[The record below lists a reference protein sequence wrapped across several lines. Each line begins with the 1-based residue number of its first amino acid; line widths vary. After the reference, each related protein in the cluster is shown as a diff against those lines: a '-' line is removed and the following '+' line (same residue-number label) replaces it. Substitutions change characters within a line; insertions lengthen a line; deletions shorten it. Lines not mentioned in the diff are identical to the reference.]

1 MTVGGRDAYVTLRAD
16 PPSTSTSCSCTA
28 LMTCCPGARLWLNAA
43 LLLRQ
48 LGPSAF
54 AVSLAVIFAEC
65 GLFTF
70 FMPGDSL
77 LFTIGLAIQ
86 NPQQLIN
93 LRINIVVACLALT
106 AAAFLGNVVGYEI
119 GRAVGRPLYTRGGRL
134 LKPEHFDK
142 AHAFF
147 EKHGSKAIVLARFV
161 PVVRTFITAVA
172 GVSRMDRRRFFTYSF
187 IGALLWAFGVT
198 LMGYYLGQIALVRNH
213 IEIMLVLIVA
223 LSLVPVVVEYL
234 RQRVRNKVTV

>member
-1 MTVGGRDAYVTLRAD
+1 MHTLGPD
-16 PPSTSTSCSCTA
+16 
-28 LMTCCPGARLWLNAA
+28 WLNADT
-43 LLLRQ
+43 LLQQ

-54 AVSLAVIFAEC
+54 WVSLVVIFVEC
-65 GLFTF
+65 GLFIF

-86 NPQQLIN
+86 NPQQLAD
-93 LRINIVVACLALT
+93 LHINIVVACVVLT

-119 GRAVGRPLYTRGGRL
+119 GWAVGAPLYTRGGRL

-172 GVSRMDRRRFFTYSF
+172 GVSMMDRRRFFTYSF
-187 IGALLWAFGVT
+187 VGALLWATGVT
-198 LMGYYLGQIALVRNH
+198 LMGYFLGQIAFVRNH
-213 IEIMLVLIVA
+213 IDVMLILIVA
-223 LSLVPVVVEYL
+223 ISLIPVLVEYL
-234 RQRVRNKVTV
+234 LHRSRSRTAV

>member
-1 MTVGGRDAYVTLRAD
+1 MHTLGPD
-16 PPSTSTSCSCTA
+16 
-28 LMTCCPGARLWLNAA
+28 WLNAEH
-43 LLLRQ
+43 LLTT

-86 NPQQLIN
+86 NPQTIID
-93 LRINIVVACLALT
+93 LRVNIVVACLALT

-119 GRAVGRPLYTRGGRL
+119 GRAVGTPLYSHGGRL

-142 AHAFF
+142 AHTFF
-147 EKHGSKAIVLARFV
+147 EKHGNSAIVLARFV
-161 PVVRTFITAVA
+161 PIVRTFITAVA
-172 GVSRMDRRRFFTYSF
+172 GVSKMDRRKFFTYSF
-187 IGALLWAFGVT
+187 IGALLWATGVT
-198 LMGYYLGQIALVRNH
+198 LLGYFLGQVALVRNH
-213 IEIMLVLIVA
+213 IEVMLILIVA
-223 LSLVPVVVEYL
+223 LSLVPVGIEYL
-234 RQRVRNKVTV
+234 RHRSQNKVKV

>member
-1 MTVGGRDAYVTLRAD
+1 MIHTLGPD
-16 PPSTSTSCSCTA
+16 
-28 LMTCCPGARLWLNAA
+28 WLNAE
-43 LLLRQ
+43 LLLKQ

-54 AVSLAVIFAEC
+54 WASLLVIFAEC

-70 FMPGDSL
+70 FLPGDSL

-86 NPQQLIN
+86 NPQQLID
-93 LRINIVVACLALT
+93 LRVNIVVACIVLT

-119 GRAVGRPLYTRGGRL
+119 GRAVGAPLYARGGRL

-142 AHAFF
+142 AHVFF

-172 GVSRMDRRRFFTYSF
+172 GVSRMDRRKFFTYSF
-187 IGALLWAFGVT
+187 VGALVWATGVT
-198 LMGYYLGQIALVRNH
+198 LLGYFLGQIAFVGKH
-213 IEIMLVLIVA
+213 IEVMLILIVA
-223 LSLVPVVVEYL
+223 LSLVPVLVEYL
-234 RQRVRNKVTV
+234 RHRHTQRKATL

>member
-1 MTVGGRDAYVTLRAD
+1 MHTLGPD
-16 PPSTSTSCSCTA
+16 
-28 LMTCCPGARLWLNAA
+28 WLNAQH
-43 LLLRQ
+43 LLTT

-93 LRINIVVACLALT
+93 LHINIVVACLALT

-119 GRAVGRPLYTRGGRL
+119 GRAVGTPLYSRGGRL

-172 GVSRMDRRRFFTYSF
+172 GVSKMDRRRFFTYSF
-187 IGALLWAFGVT
+187 IGAVLWAFIVT
-198 LMGYYLGQIALVRNH
+198 LMGFFLGQVAFVANH
-213 IEIMLVLIVA
+213 IDVMLVLIVA
-223 LSLVPVVVEYL
+223 LSLVPVAIEYL
-234 RQRVRNKVTV
+234 RHRSHGKVSV

>member
-1 MTVGGRDAYVTLRAD
+1 MIHTLGPD
-16 PPSTSTSCSCTA
+16 
-28 LMTCCPGARLWLNAA
+28 WLNAE
-43 LLLRQ
+43 LLLKQ

-54 AVSLAVIFAEC
+54 WASLLVIFAEC

-70 FMPGDSL
+70 FLPGDSL

-86 NPQQLIN
+86 NPQQLID
-93 LRINIVVACLALT
+93 LRVNIVVACIALT

-119 GRAVGRPLYTRGGRL
+119 GRAVGAPLYARGGRL

-142 AHAFF
+142 AHVFF

-172 GVSRMDRRRFFTYSF
+172 GVSRMDRRKFFTYSF
-187 IGALLWAFGVT
+187 VGALVWATGVT
-198 LMGYYLGQIALVRNH
+198 LLGYFLGQIAFVGKH
-213 IEIMLVLIVA
+213 IEVMLILIVA
-223 LSLVPVVVEYL
+223 LSLVPVLVEYL
-234 RQRVRNKVTV
+234 RHRHTQRKATL

>member
-1 MTVGGRDAYVTLRAD
+1 MNTLGPD
-16 PPSTSTSCSCTA
+16 
-28 LMTCCPGARLWLNAA
+28 WLNAEQ
-43 LLLRQ
+43 LLTM

-54 AVSLAVIFAEC
+54 WVSLAVIFAEC

-86 NPQQLIN
+86 NPDLVIP
-93 LRINIVVACLALT
+93 LGVNIVVACSVLT

-119 GRAVGRPLYTRGGRL
+119 GRAVGPSLYTRGGRL

-142 AHAFF
+142 AHHFF
-147 EKHGSKAIVLARFV
+147 EKHGNKAIVLARFV

-172 GVSRMDRRRFFTYSF
+172 GVSQMDRRQFFTYSF
-187 IGALLWAFGVT
+187 IGALLWATGVT
-198 LMGYYLGQIALVRNH
+198 LLGYFLGQVALVRNH
-213 IEIMLVLIVA
+213 IEVMLILIVV
-223 LSLVPVVVEYL
+223 LSLVPVLVEY
-234 RQRVRNKVTV
+234 VRHRIGKSRAAL

>member
-1 MTVGGRDAYVTLRAD
+1 MHTLG
-16 PPSTSTSCSCTA
+16 PS
-28 LMTCCPGARLWLNAA
+28 WLNAEE
-43 LLLRQ
+43 LLKQ

-54 AVSLAVIFAEC
+54 WVSLLVIFVEC
-65 GLFTF
+65 GLFIF

-86 NPQQLIN
+86 NPQQLID
-93 LRINIVVACLALT
+93 LRINIVVACTVLT
-106 AAAFLGNVVGYEI
+106 AAAFMGNVVGYEI
-119 GRAVGRPLYTRGGRL
+119 GRAVGTPLYTRGGRL

-172 GVSRMDRRRFFTYSF
+172 GVSKMNRRRFFSYSF
-187 IGALLWAFGVT
+187 IGALGWATGVT
-198 LMGYYLGQIALVRNH
+198 LMGYFLGQISFVRNH
-213 IEIMLVLIVA
+213 IDVMLILIVV
-223 LSLVPVVVEYL
+223 LSLVPVAVEYL
-234 RQRVRNKVTV
+234 RHRSKAKTAL

>member
-1 MTVGGRDAYVTLRAD
+1 MQTLGPD
-16 PPSTSTSCSCTA
+16 
-28 LMTCCPGARLWLNAA
+28 WLNADK
-43 LLLRQ
+43 LLTT

-54 AVSLAVIFAEC
+54 WVSLAVIFVEC
-65 GLFTF
+65 GLFIF

-86 NPQQLIN
+86 NPNQLID
-93 LRINIVVACLALT
+93 LHVNIVVASIALT

-119 GRAVGRPLYTRGGRL
+119 GRAVGAPLYTRGGRL
-134 LKPEHFDK
+134 LKPEYFDK

-187 IGALLWAFGVT
+187 IGALGWATGVT
-198 LMGYYLGQIALVRNH
+198 MLGYFLGQISFVRTH
-213 IEIMLVLIVA
+213 IDVMLILIVA
-223 LSLVPVVVEYL
+223 ASLTPVLVEYL
-234 RQRVRNKVTV
+234 RHRHQLRNAL

>member
-1 MTVGGRDAYVTLRAD
+1 MHTLGPD
-16 PPSTSTSCSCTA
+16 
-28 LMTCCPGARLWLNAA
+28 WLNAEK
-43 LLLRQ
+43 LLTQ

-54 AVSLAVIFAEC
+54 WVSLAVIFVEC
-65 GLFTF
+65 GLFIF

-86 NPQQLIN
+86 NPHQLID
-93 LRINIVVACLALT
+93 LHINIVVACIVLT
-106 AAAFLGNVVGYEI
+106 TAAFLGNVLGYEI
-119 GRAVGRPLYTRGGRL
+119 GRAVGTPLYTRGGRL

-147 EKHGSKAIVLARFV
+147 EKHGNKAIVLARFV

-187 IGALLWAFGVT
+187 IGALGWATGVT
-198 LMGYYLGQIALVRNH
+198 LMGYFLGQISFVRNH
-213 IEIMLVLIVA
+213 IDIMLILIVA
-223 LSLVPVVVEYL
+223 VSLLPVLVEFL
-234 RQRVRNKVTV
+234 RHHRQAKAAL

>member
-1 MTVGGRDAYVTLRAD
+1 MHTLG
-16 PPSTSTSCSCTA
+16 PS
-28 LMTCCPGARLWLNAA
+28 WLNAEE
-43 LLLRQ
+43 LIRQ

-54 AVSLAVIFAEC
+54 WFSLVVIFVEC
-65 GLFTF
+65 GLFIF

-86 NPQQLIN
+86 SHPLGIN
-93 LRINIVVACLALT
+93 LHVNIVVACVILT

-119 GRAVGRPLYTRGGRL
+119 GRAVGTPLYSRGGRL
-134 LKPEHFDK
+134 LKPEYFDK

-147 EKHGSKAIVLARFV
+147 EKHGNKAIVLARFV

-187 IGALLWAFGVT
+187 IGAMGWAVGVT
-198 LMGYYLGQIALVRNH
+198 LMGYFLGQISLVRNH
-213 IEIMLVLIVA
+213 IDVMLILIVA
-223 LSLVPVVVEYL
+223 VSLVPVAVEYF
-234 RQRVRNKVTV
+234 RHRSQAKAAG

>member
-1 MTVGGRDAYVTLRAD
+1 MHILGPD
-16 PPSTSTSCSCTA
+16 
-28 LMTCCPGARLWLNAA
+28 WLNAET
-43 LLLRQ
+43 LLQQ

-54 AVSLAVIFAEC
+54 WVSVVIIFVEC
-65 GLFTF
+65 GLFIF

-86 NPQQLIN
+86 NPQTLD
-93 LRINIVVACLALT
+93 LGVNIGVACVVLT

-119 GRAVGRPLYTRGGRL
+119 GRVVGAPLYTRGGRL

-147 EKHGSKAIVLARFV
+147 EKHGAKAIVLARFV

-172 GVSRMDRRRFFTYSF
+172 GVSMMNRRRFFTYSF
-187 IGALLWAFGVT
+187 IGALLWATGVT
-198 LMGYYLGQIALVRNH
+198 LMGFFLGQVALVRDH
-213 IEIMLVLIVA
+213 VEVMLILIVA
-223 LSLVPVVVEYL
+223 LSLLPVAVEYL
-234 RQRVRNKVTV
+234 RHRLRGKVTL

>member
-1 MTVGGRDAYVTLRAD
+1 MHTLGPD
-16 PPSTSTSCSCTA
+16 
-28 LMTCCPGARLWLNAA
+28 WLNAEQ
-43 LLLRQ
+43 LLRQ

-54 AVSLAVIFAEC
+54 WVSLLVIFAEC

-86 NPQQLIN
+86 NPATVIDLH
-93 LRINIVVACLALT
+93 INIVVACLALT

-119 GRAVGRPLYTRGGRL
+119 GRAVGTPLYSHGGRL

-147 EKHGSKAIVLARFV
+147 DKHGSKAIVLARFV

-172 GVSRMDRRRFFTYSF
+172 GVSMMDRRRFFTYSF
-187 IGALLWAFGVT
+187 IGALLWASGVT
-198 LMGYYLGQIALVRNH
+198 LMGYFLGQVAFVRGH
-213 IEIMLVLIVA
+213 IEVMLILIVV
-223 LSLVPVVVEYL
+223 LSLVPVGVEYL
-234 RQRVRNKVTV
+234 RHQISKSKVTL

>member
-1 MTVGGRDAYVTLRAD
+1 MIHTLGPD
-16 PPSTSTSCSCTA
+16 
-28 LMTCCPGARLWLNAA
+28 WLNAE
-43 LLLRQ
+43 LLLKQ

-54 AVSLAVIFAEC
+54 GASLLVIFAEC

-70 FMPGDSL
+70 FLPGDSL

-86 NPQQLIN
+86 NPQQLID
-93 LRINIVVACLALT
+93 LRVNIVVACIVLT

-119 GRAVGRPLYTRGGRL
+119 GRAVGAPLYARGGRL

-147 EKHGSKAIVLARFV
+147 ERHGSKAIVLARFV

-172 GVSRMDRRRFFTYSF
+172 GVSRMDRRKFFTYSF
-187 IGALLWAFGVT
+187 IGALLWATGVT
-198 LMGYYLGQIALVRNH
+198 LMGYFLGQIAFVGKH
-213 IEIMLVLIVA
+213 IDVMLILIVL
-223 LSLVPVVVEYL
+223 LSLVPVGVEYL
-234 RQRVRNKVTV
+234 RHRSSQRKAVL

>member
-1 MTVGGRDAYVTLRAD
+1 MHTLGPD
-16 PPSTSTSCSCTA
+16 
-28 LMTCCPGARLWLNAA
+28 WLNADT
-43 LLLRQ
+43 LLQQ

-54 AVSLAVIFAEC
+54 WVSLVVIFVEC
-65 GLFTF
+65 GLFIF

-77 LFTIGLAIQ
+77 LFTMGLAIQ
-86 NPQQLIN
+86 NPQQLAD
-93 LRINIVVACLALT
+93 LHINIVVACVVLT

-119 GRAVGRPLYTRGGRL
+119 GRAVGAPLYTRGGRL

-172 GVSRMDRRRFFTYSF
+172 GVSMMDRRRFFTYSF
-187 IGALLWAFGVT
+187 VGALLWATGVT
-198 LMGYYLGQIALVRNH
+198 LMGYFLGQIAFVRNH
-213 IEIMLVLIVA
+213 IDVMLILIVA
-223 LSLVPVVVEYL
+223 ISLIPVLVEYL
-234 RQRVRNKVTV
+234 LHRSRSRTAV

>member
-1 MTVGGRDAYVTLRAD
+1 MHTLGPD
-16 PPSTSTSCSCTA
+16 
-28 LMTCCPGARLWLNAA
+28 WLNAQH
-43 LLLRQ
+43 LLTT

-86 NPQQLIN
+86 NPQKVIDLH
-93 LRINIVVACLALT
+93 INIVLACAALT
-106 AAAFLGNVVGYEI
+106 LAAFVGNVVGYEI
-119 GRAVGRPLYTRGGRL
+119 GRAVGTPLYSRGGRL
-134 LKPEHFDK
+134 LKLEHFDK

-161 PVVRTFITAVA
+161 PIVRTFITAVA
-172 GVSRMDRRRFFTYSF
+172 GVSKMDRRRFFTYSF
-187 IGALLWAFGVT
+187 IGALLWATGVT
-198 LMGYYLGQIALVRNH
+198 LLGYFLGQIAFVGDH
-213 IEIMLVLIVA
+213 IEVMLILIVA
-223 LSLVPVVVEYL
+223 LSLVPVLIEYL
-234 RQRVRNKVTV
+234 RHRRQSKVTV

>member
-1 MTVGGRDAYVTLRAD
+1 MHTLGPD
-16 PPSTSTSCSCTA
+16 
-28 LMTCCPGARLWLNAA
+28 WLNAEK
-43 LLLRQ
+43 LLTQ

-54 AVSLAVIFAEC
+54 WVSLAVIFVEC
-65 GLFTF
+65 GLFIF

-86 NPQQLIN
+86 NPHQLID
-93 LRINIVVACLALT
+93 LHINIVVACIVLT
-106 AAAFLGNVVGYEI
+106 TAAFLGNVLGYEI
-119 GRAVGRPLYTRGGRL
+119 GRAVGTPLYTRGGRL

-147 EKHGSKAIVLARFV
+147 EKHGNKAIVLARFV

-187 IGALLWAFGVT
+187 IGALGWATGVT
-198 LMGYYLGQIALVRNH
+198 LMGYFLGQISFVRNH
-213 IEIMLVLIVA
+213 IDIMLILIVA
-223 LSLVPVVVEYL
+223 VSLLPVLVEFL
-234 RQRVRNKVTV
+234 RHRRQAKAAL

>member
-1 MTVGGRDAYVTLRAD
+1 MHTLGPD
-16 PPSTSTSCSCTA
+16 
-28 LMTCCPGARLWLNAA
+28 WLNAQH
-43 LLLRQ
+43 LLTT

-77 LFTIGLAIQ
+77 LFTIGLALQ

-93 LRINIVVACLALT
+93 LHVNVVVACLALT

-119 GRAVGRPLYTRGGRL
+119 GRAVGTPLYSRGGRL

-172 GVSRMDRRRFFTYSF
+172 GVSKMDRRRFFTYSF
-187 IGALLWAFGVT
+187 IGAILWAFIVT
-198 LMGYYLGQIALVRNH
+198 LMGYFLGQVTFVRNN
-213 IEIMLVLIVA
+213 IELMLVLIVA
-223 LSLVPVVVEYL
+223 LSLVPVGIEYL
-234 RQRVRNKVTV
+234 RHRSQEKVTV

>member
-1 MTVGGRDAYVTLRAD
+1 MHTLGPD
-16 PPSTSTSCSCTA
+16 
-28 LMTCCPGARLWLNAA
+28 WLNATT
-43 LLLRQ
+43 LLQQ

-54 AVSLAVIFAEC
+54 WASLVIIFAEC

-86 NPQQLIN
+86 SHPLGIN
-93 LRINIVVACLALT
+93 LGVNIVVACLVLT

-119 GRAVGRPLYTRGGRL
+119 GRAVGRPLYSRGGRL

-147 EKHGSKAIVLARFV
+147 DKHGSKAIVLARFV

-172 GVSRMDRRRFFTYSF
+172 GVSMMDRRRFFTYSF
-187 IGALLWAFGVT
+187 IGALLWASGVT
-198 LMGYYLGQIALVRNH
+198 LLGYFLGQIDFVGKHLEV
-213 IEIMLVLIVA
+213 MLILIVA
-223 LSLVPVVVEYL
+223 LSLVPVGVEY
-234 RQRVRNKVTV
+234 VRHQIGKSKVTL